1 MNTDKLK
8 HPWDEVLA
16 KLRQERDELALKIHL
31 GRKEAADEWERLE
44 AKWHAVK
51 AREFPAATDATDES
65 TVGVGLA
72 LELAAEE
79 LKKGYERLRHLL
91 QG

>member
-1 MNTDKLK
+1 MDKDDVK
-8 HPWDEVLA
+8 HRWDDVLA
-16 KLRQERDELALKIHL
+16 KLKQERDELALKMHL
-31 GRKEAADEWERLE
+31 GKKEAAAEWERLE
-44 AKWHAVK
+44 AKWHEVK
-51 AREFPAATDATDES
+51 AEKMSPVMDAADET

-79 LKKGYERLRHLL
+79 LKKGYERIRKLL

>member
-1 MNTDKLK
+1 MDKNEVK
-8 HPWDEVLA
+8 HRWDDVLA
-16 KLRQERDELALKIHL
+16 KLKQERDELALKMHL
-31 GRKEAADEWERLE
+31 GKKEAAAEWERLE
-44 AKWHAVK
+44 AKWHDVK
-51 AREFPAATDATDES
+51 ARHVPPVDDAVDES

-79 LKKGYERLRHLL
+79 LKKDYEKIRKLL